1 MSPQEHLYHWD
12 LCRVPVGVSPGHHST
27 SGSGWVG
34 WSIIQV
40 GPPDAPFLSCGF
52 TVPSSLHKDITQHW
66 PGVLPVSA
74 SKASQCPPQCS
85 LPCGLYVL
93 FPLFAILEAWGRF
106 LPFPPA
112 LTAKCWHLARQ
123 RGSLTC
129 VHGKEG
135 PDTSAGV
142 IYRETPLPAGI
153 IEVTPGERHF
163 QIL

>member
-1 MSPQEHLYHWD
+1 MGFGP
-12 LCRVPVGVSPGHHST
+12 CVG
-27 SGSGWVG
+27 
-34 WSIIQV
+34 
-40 GPPDAPFLSCGF
+40 
-52 TVPSSLHKDITQHW
+52 SSLEFLQATTAELDLAGLS
-66 PGVLPVSA
+66 GVLSRWGHQMTPSESWFHCPKFFAQGYHTALARLPPNVCLQSQPVPISIL
-74 SKASQCPPQCS
+74 SPIRFIC
-85 LPCGLYVL
+85 L
-93 FPLFAILEAWGRF
+93 FPLFAILETWGRF

-142 IYRETPLPAGI
+142 ICRETPLPAGI
-153 IEVTPGERHF
+153 IEVTPRERHF